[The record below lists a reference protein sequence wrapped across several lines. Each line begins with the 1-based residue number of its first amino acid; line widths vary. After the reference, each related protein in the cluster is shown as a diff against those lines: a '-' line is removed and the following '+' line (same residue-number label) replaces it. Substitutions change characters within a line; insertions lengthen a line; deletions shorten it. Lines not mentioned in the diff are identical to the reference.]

1 MFIKKIKISKKMG
14 RNYDSIINIIKILRK
29 LKKQEMK
36 FFIDNLNEKNREHIC
51 EIIFNLMYNLDSF
64 HMSKHKISKIKK
76 LITPMKKD
84 FISLAEKNVCDNTK
98 KRIIKKQ
105 NGNGI
110 LTTLFGILVPSLIS
124 SFIHKK

>member
-14 RNYDSIINIIKILRK
+14 RNYDSIINIIEILRK

>member
-14 RNYDSIINIIKILRK
+14 RNYDSIINIIRILRK